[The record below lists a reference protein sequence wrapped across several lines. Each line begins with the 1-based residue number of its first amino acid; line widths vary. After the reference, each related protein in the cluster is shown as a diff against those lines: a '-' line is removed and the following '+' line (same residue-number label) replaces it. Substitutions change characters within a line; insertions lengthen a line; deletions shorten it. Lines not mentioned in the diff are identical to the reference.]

1 MTFVMQGVA
10 HPVDS
15 GIHNA
20 IPFMPIQAPQLIGWS
35 KPFAPQVAKRLIECA
50 PKLKAGMPV
59 DLGTHRV
66 IVPSSFASRLIGEEL
81 ANLAPD
87 GILLPEFQTPD
98 KFLNWGDSHLNVAT
112 KEACLLAWIE
122 VLTSPDFDRGDFP
135 DLFPAEST
143 SGFTFDEALK
153 FTIQLMQIRDQLG
166 GSAKVHGFA
175 SVAESQGEVAAGRW
189 HDLATLESAYLDVL
203 SRSDKEDH
211 NKVRAELATGSDLPE
226 DVTDVWLVGLL
237 DPQPL
242 LLEALERRKEHLNI
256 HILVG
261 ADAADADLFDAWGR
275 PDPMRWANRALAWPK
290 FEESV
295 HLVRDPEH
303 GLDKL
308 SELLGGKAP
317 EHGVV
322 AIAPCER
329 ERFPNLLTDRLR
341 SLGAEAV
348 NPLGELHADHAIH
361 HSSRVMLDLLE
372 SRTFAALRRALLHPT
387 LVGNLLRQP
396 IGFTAL
402 NTLLDALSQMKPPQD
417 LAALLAHVSAMPE
430 PDKTDRRATY
440 QWNQVQSLK
449 PLLIEIAAQ
458 VDRLNDLTPELLC
471 AEILKLAQDKSGKAE
486 ALQIEFATQVSE
498 AIENT
503 LFSLDPSNQPVL
515 ALPSS
520 TWVRLALRLSSEK
533 RFRQNL
539 AKQPV
544 NLPGWMEAPW
554 DPVPHLIV
562 FGLTDD
568 LIPSATHAH
577 AFLPAKLRSQ
587 LGLATPERHFAN
599 AAYTLEKLRRSRE
612 TVSGDRS
619 QGRLD
624 IIVPRLDSNGD
635 GLRPSR
641 LLFQCPD
648 EELAGRVRHLFEE
661 DVATEEQPY
670 WQIPQNLK
678 LTPAARP
685 SQAKAVRT
693 RISATSFRDYLANP
707 ADFWLKHALGMRE
720 TSHDDLELDRAGF
733 GTLLH
738 SALERFGRDE
748 SMRDCQDV
756 QAIAKKLS
764 ECLDQH
770 FEAAF
775 GQEHEP
781 GLVFQRETARE
792 RLMAFAT
799 LQAKLVADG
808 WRTVQVEGQLPV
820 INVAGIEI
828 GGRYDRLDHH
838 AATDSWRVYDYKS
851 FDKVQTP
858 EDKHIKK
865 HRKGNRETPDFEY
878 QVTVT
883 TEKTSK
889 TGKTKTETKV
899 HRYRWD
905 DLQLPVYY
913 RNLFE
918 GDARIQGKHL
928 EIGYIILPA
937 KDEAVAEIWPQ
948 YAGEIAGHAIK
959 AIDNAVKKILE
970 NKPENFAPIEGKA
983 KHPVLESL
991 SRRNPTDYMDISLLG
1006 TVREEETHS

>member
-1 MTFVMQGVA
+1 MAFTPTQFT
-10 HPVDS
+10 
-15 GIHNA
+15 
-20 IPFMPIQAPQLIGWS
+20 GWS
-35 KPFAPQVAKRLIECA
+35 KLLAEHVAHALVKEARMPRGPEAPN
-50 PKLKAGMPV
+50 GMPV
-59 DLGTHRV
+59 DLGSHRV
-66 IVPSSFASRLIGEEL
+66 IVPSSFASRLIQEHL
-81 ANLAPD
+81 AKLAPD
-87 GILLPEFQTPD
+87 GILLPVFQTPD

-122 VLTSPDFDRGDFP
+122 VLTSPDFDRAHYP
-135 DLFPAEST
+135 DLFPAET
-143 SGFTFDEALK
+143 AAGFSFDEALK
-153 FTIQLMQIRDQLG
+153 FAIQLMQIRDQLG
-166 GSAKVHGFA
+166 GSARVHGFA
-175 SVAESQGEVAAGRW
+175 SVAESQGEVASGRW
-189 HDLATLESAYLDVL
+189 HDLAALEAAYLDVL
-203 SRSDKEDH
+203 RGDGKEDH
-211 NKVRAELATGSDLPE
+211 NQVRAELATGDGLPE

-242 LLEALERRKEHLNI
+242 LLEALEHRKEHLNI
-256 HILVG
+256 HVIVG
-261 ADAADADLFDAWGR
+261 ADATDADLFDRWGR
-275 PDPMRWANRALAWPK
+275 PDPARWAERCVAWPQ
-290 FEESV
+290 FAESV
-295 HLVRDPEH
+295 HLVRNPEH

-308 SELLGGKAP
+308 AELIGGKAP

-329 ERFPNLLTDRLR
+329 ERYPDLLTDRLR
-341 SLGAEAV
+341 ALGAEAV
-348 NPLGELHADHAIH
+348 NPLGELHASHAIH
-361 HSSRVMLDLLE
+361 HSARALLDLME
-372 SRTFAALRRALLHPT
+372 SRTFASLRRALLHPT
-387 LVGNLLRQP
+387 LVGNLLTRP
-396 IGFTAL
+396 VGFTAF

-417 LAALLAHVSAMPE
+417 LAALLTHLNALPE
-430 PDKTDRRATY
+430 ADKSDRRATY

-449 PLLIEIAAQ
+449 PLLFEIVAQ
-458 VDRLNDLTPELLC
+458 LDRLATLTPGSLG
-471 AEILKLAQDKSGKAE
+471 AEILKLAQDKSGTLE
-486 ALQIEFATQVSE
+486 ALEIEFATQVSE
-498 AIENT
+498 AVENT
-503 LFSLDPSNQPVL
+503 LAALGADQQPRL
-515 ALPSS
+515 GLEAS
-520 TWVRLALRLSSEK
+520 TWVRLALKLSGEK

-539 AKQPV
+539 AEKPV

-577 AFLPAKLRSQ
+577 PFLPAKLRSQ
-587 LGLATPERHFAN
+587 LGLTTPESHFAN

-612 TVSGDRS
+612 TLSGDRS

-678 LTPAARP
+678 LVPTARA
-685 SQAKAVRT
+685 SQATALRK
-693 RISATSFRDYLANP
+693 RISATSFKDYLANP

-748 SMRDCQDV
+748 SMRDCQD
-756 QAIAKKLS
+756 AKLIASKLS
-764 ECLDQH
+764 ECLDRH
-770 FEAAF
+770 FEQAF

-792 RLMAFAT
+792 RLNGFAA
-799 LQAKLVADG
+799 LQAQLVADG

-820 INVAGIEI
+820 ITIKGVEI
-828 GGRYDRLDHH
+828 GGRYDRLDYH
-838 AATDSWRVYDYKS
+838 AASDTWRVYDYKS
-851 FDKVQTP
+851 FDKIQTP
-858 EDKHIKK
+858 VDKHIKK

-878 QVTVT
+878 QVSVT
-883 TEKTSK
+883 TETTLKS
-889 TGKTKTETKV
+889 GKIKTETKV
-899 HRYRWD
+899 TRYRWD

-937 KDEAVAEIWPQ
+937 KGQAVTEIWPD
-948 YAGEIAGHAIK
+948 YAGSIAGHAIK
-959 AIDNAVKKILE
+959 AIDNVIAKILE
-970 NKPENFAPIEGKA
+970 NKPENFAPVDGKT
-983 KHPVLESL
+983 KHPVLASL
-991 SRRNPTDYMDISLLG
+991 SRRNPEDYMDISLLG
-1006 TVREEETHS
+1006 SVREEETQSR

>member
-1 MTFVMQGVA
+1 MA
-10 HPVDS
+10 
-15 GIHNA
+15 
-20 IPFMPIQAPQLIGWS
+20 LIDPKFTGWS
-35 KPFAPQVAKRLIECA
+35 KPLAEEVARALIKVAPHGTPI
-50 PKLKAGMPV
+50 
-59 DLGTHRV
+59 DLGQHRV
-66 IVPSSFASRLIGEEL
+66 IVPSSFASRLIMEHL
-81 ANLAPD
+81 ARLAPE
-87 GILLPEFQTPD
+87 GVLLPKFQTPD
-98 KFLNWGDSHLNVAT
+98 KFLNWGDSHLNVAS

-122 VLTSPDFDRGDFP
+122 VLTSPTFDRARYP
-135 DLFPAEST
+135 DLFPAET
-143 SGFTFDEALK
+143 AAGFTFEEALK
-153 FTIQLMQIRDQLG
+153 FAIQLMQLRDQLG
-166 GSAKVHGFA
+166 GSAQVHGFA
-175 SVAESQGEVAAGRW
+175 SVAETLGETYVGRW
-189 HDLATLESAYLDVL
+189 HDLAVLEAAYLDVL
-203 SRSDKEDH
+203 RTDGKEDH
-211 NKVRAELATGSDLPE
+211 NQVRAALATGTALPE

-242 LLEALERRKEHLNI
+242 LLEALERRKDNLNI
-256 HILVG
+256 HIVIG
-261 ADAADADLFDAWGR
+261 ADETEAELFDAWGR
-275 PDPMRWANRALAWPK
+275 PDPARWAERCVAWPK
-290 FEESV
+290 FAESV

-303 GLDKL
+303 GLDKVT
-308 SELLGGKAP
+308 ELMGGKAP
-317 EHGVV
+317 AHGVV

-329 ERFPNLLTDRLR
+329 ERYPDLLTDRLR

-361 HSSRVMLDLLE
+361 HSSLALLELME
-372 SRTFAALRRALLHPT
+372 SRTFASLRKALLHPT

-417 LAALLAHVSAMPE
+417 LSALLAHIGALPE
-430 PDKTDRRATY
+430 PEKSDRRAAY

-449 PLLIEIAAQ
+449 PLLVEIVAQ
-458 VDRLNDLTPELLC
+458 LDRLGNLSPGILG
-471 AEILKLAQDKSGKAE
+471 AEILKRAQDKSGTLE
-486 ALQIEFATQVSE
+486 PLEIEFATQVSE
-498 AIENT
+498 AVENT
-503 LFSLDPSNQPVL
+503 LAALGADQQPR
-515 ALPSS
+515 LPLIASS
-520 TWVRLALRLSSEK
+520 WVRLALKLSGEK

-539 AKQPV
+539 AEKPV

-568 LIPSATHAH
+568 LIPNAAHAH

-612 TVSGDRS
+612 TLTGDRS

-661 DVATEEQPY
+661 HVTSEEQPY

-685 SQAKAVRT
+685 AQASSLRK
-693 RISATSFRDYLANP
+693 RISATSFKDYLASP

-720 TSHDDLELDRAGF
+720 TSHAEIELDRAGF

-738 SALERFGRDE
+738 AALERFGRDE
-748 SMRDCQDV
+748 SMRDCQD
-756 QAIAKKLS
+756 AKLIAKKLS

-770 FEAAF
+770 FEQAF

-792 RLMAFAT
+792 RLNGFAA

-820 INVAGIEI
+820 IKIKGVEV
-828 GGRYDRLDHH
+828 GGRYDRLDYH
-838 AATDSWRVYDYKS
+838 AASDTWRVYDYKS

-878 QVTVT
+878 QVTVI

-889 TGKTKTETKV
+889 TGKTKTETKIT
-899 HRYRWD
+899 RYRWD

-928 EIGYIILPA
+928 EVGYIILPA
-937 KDEAVAEIWPQ
+937 KGEAVAEIWPD
-948 YAGEIAGHAIK
+948 YAGAISAHAVR
-959 AIDNAVKKILE
+959 AIDNVIAKILE
-970 NKPENFAPIEGKA
+970 NNPANFAPIDGKT
-983 KHPVLESL
+983 KYPVLTSL
-991 SRRNPTDYMDISLLG
+991 SRRKPEDYMDIAHLG
-1006 TVREEETHS
+1006 TVREEETQN

>member
-1 MTFVMQGVA
+1 
-10 HPVDS
+10 
-15 GIHNA
+15 
-20 IPFMPIQAPQLIGWS
+20 MPI
-35 KPFAPQVAKRLIECA
+35 
-50 PKLKAGMPV
+50 
-59 DLGTHRV
+59 DLGAHRV
-66 IVPSSFASRLIGEEL
+66 IVPSSFASRLIQEEL
-81 ANLAPD
+81 AKIASGQAGQLTSGQGNELEARRPKGSVAETAPS

-98 KFLNWGDSHLNVAT
+98 KFLNWGDNNLDVAT

-122 VLTSPDFDRGDFP
+122 VLTSPAFDRSIFP

-153 FTIQLMQIRDQLG
+153 FAIQLMQIRDQLG

-175 SVAESQGEVAAGRW
+175 SVAATLGETSGRW
-189 HDLATLESAYLDVL
+189 HDLAALESAYLDVL
-203 SRSDKEDH
+203 SRSGKEDH
-211 NKVRAELATGSDLPE
+211 NKVRADLATGTDLPE
-226 DVTDVWLVGLL
+226 NVTDVWLVGLL

-242 LLEALERRKEHLNI
+242 LLEALERRQDHLNI

-261 ADAADADLFDAWGR
+261 ADEAESGLFDAWGR
-275 PDPMRWANRALAWPK
+275 PDPARWAGRALTWPK
-290 FEESV
+290 FTESV

-303 GLDKL
+303 GLEKL

-329 ERFPNLLTDRLR
+329 ERYPGLLTDRLR

-361 HSSRVMLDLLE
+361 HSARTMLDLVE
-372 SRTFAALRRALLHPT
+372 SRTFASLRRALLHPT

-417 LAALLAHVSAMPE
+417 LAALLAHLDKLAE
-430 PDKTDRRATY
+430 PDKSDRRATY

-449 PLLIEIAAQ
+449 PLLREIVAH

-471 AEILKLAQDKSGKAE
+471 AEILKLAQERSGKAE
-486 ALQIEFATQVSE
+486 ALEIEFATQVSE
-498 AIENT
+498 AVENT
-503 LFSLDPSNQPVL
+503 LFALDPGNQP
-515 ALPSS
+515 ALELRASH
-520 TWVRLALRLSSEK
+520 WVRLALRLAGEK

-554 DPVPHLIV
+554 EPVPHLIV

-612 TVSGDRS
+612 TAAGDRS

-648 EELAGRVRHLFEE
+648 EELAGRVNHLFEE

-685 SQAKAVRT
+685 GQAQAVRK
-693 RISATSFRDYLANP
+693 RLSATSFRDYLANP

-733 GTLLH
+733 GTLIH
-738 SALERFGRDE
+738 AALERFGKDE

-756 QAIAKKLS
+756 QAIAKRVS

-770 FEAAF
+770 FEAVF

-781 GLVFQRETARE
+781 GLIFQRETARE
-792 RLMAFAT
+792 RLLAFAP
-799 LQAKLVADG
+799 LQARLVAEG
-808 WRTVQVEGQLPV
+808 WRTVKVEGQLPALD
-820 INVAGIEI
+820 ISGLEI

-851 FDKVQTP
+851 FDTVQTP
-858 EDKHIKK
+858 ESKHVKK
-865 HRKGNRETPDFEY
+865 HRKGNRETPEFEY

-913 RNLFE
+913 RNLFA
-918 GDARIQGKHL
+918 GDPRIQGKPL
-928 EIGYIILPA
+928 EVGYIILPA
-937 KDEAVAEIWPQ
+937 KGEAVAEIWPK
-948 YAGEIAGHAIK
+948 YAGDIAGHATL
-959 AIDNAVKKILE
+959 AINNVVKKILE
-970 NKPENFAPIEGKA
+970 NKPENFAPIEGKT
-983 KHPVLESL
+983 KHPVLAAL
-991 SRRNPTDYMDISLLG
+991 SRRQPADYMDIALLG
-1006 TVREEETHS
+1006 TVRAEETPGR

>member
-1 MTFVMQGVA
+1 MA
-10 HPVDS
+10 LK
-15 GIHNA
+15 
-20 IPFMPIQAPQLIGWS
+20 APQFTGWS
-35 KPFAPQVAKRLIECA
+35 KPFAPQAAKRLIEGA
-50 PKLKAGMPV
+50 PKPKDGMPV

-81 ANLAPD
+81 AKLAPD

-112 KEACLLAWIE
+112 KEACLLAWVE
-122 VLTSPDFDRGDFP
+122 VLTSTDFSRGHFP

-143 SGFTFDEALK
+143 SGFTFEEALK
-153 FTIQLMQIRDQLG
+153 FAVQLMQIRDQLG

-175 SVAESQGEVAAGRW
+175 SVAKSQGEVAAGRW
-189 HDLATLESAYLDVL
+189 HDLAALEAVYLDVL
-203 SRSDKEDH
+203 IRDGKEDH
-211 NKVRAELATGSDLPE
+211 NEVRADLATGDGLPE

-242 LLEALERRKEHLNI
+242 LLEALERRKDHLNL

-261 ADAADADLFDAWGR
+261 ADATDADLFDAWGR
-275 PDPMRWANRALAWPK
+275 PDPMRWADRCLSWPK
-290 FEESV
+290 FSESV

-329 ERFPNLLTDRLR
+329 ERYPNLLTDRLR
-341 SLGAEAV
+341 ALGAEAV
-348 NPLGELHADHAIH
+348 NPLGELHADHPIH
-361 HSSRVMLDLLE
+361 HSTRALLDLME
-372 SRTFAALRRALLHPT
+372 SRSFAALRRALLHPT
-387 LVGNLLRQP
+387 LVGNLLRKP

-402 NTLLDALSQMKPPQD
+402 NVLLDALSQMKPPQD

-440 QWNQVQSLK
+440 QWTQVQSLK
-449 PLLIEIAAQ
+449 PLLFEIVAQ
-458 VDRLNDLTPELLC
+458 LDRLATLSPGTLGAELL
-471 AEILKLAQDKSGKAE
+471 KLVQDKSGTLESLA
-486 ALQIEFATQVSE
+486 IEFATQVSE
-498 AIENT
+498 AVENT
-503 LFSLDPSNQPVL
+503 LAALGADHQPSL
-515 ALPSS
+515 ALEASS
-520 TWVRLALRLSSEK
+520 WVRLALSLAGEK

-539 AKQPV
+539 ALKPV

-554 DPVPHLIV
+554 EPVPHLIV

-577 AFLPAKLRSQ
+577 AFLPAKLRTQ

-648 EELAGRVRHLFEE
+648 EELAARVRHLFEE

-678 LTPAARP
+678 LVPVARP
-685 SQAKAVRT
+685 GQATALRK
-693 RISATSFRDYLANP
+693 RISATSFKDYLANP

-720 TSHDDLELDRAGF
+720 TTHGDIELDRAGF
-733 GTLLH
+733 GILLH
-738 SALERFGRDE
+738 AALERFGRDE
-748 SMRDCQDV
+748 SMRDCQDPQV
-756 QAIAKKLS
+756 IAKKLS
-764 ECLDQH
+764 ECLDRH
-770 FEAAF
+770 FEQAY

-792 RLMAFAT
+792 RLNAFAP

-820 INVAGIEI
+820 IKVKEVEI
-828 GGRYDRLDHH
+828 GGRYDRLDYH
-838 AATDSWRVYDYKS
+838 AASDTWRVYDYKS
-851 FDKVQTP
+851 FDKLQTP
-858 EDKHIKK
+858 EAKHIKK

-883 TEKTSK
+883 TETTLKS
-889 TGKTKTETKV
+889 GKIKTETKV
-899 HRYRWD
+899 TRYRWD

-937 KDEAVAEIWPQ
+937 KGKAVAEIWPE
-948 YAGEIAGHAIK
+948 YAGAIAGHAIK
-959 AIDNAVKKILE
+959 AIDNVIAKILE
-970 NKPENFAPIEGKA
+970 NKPENFAPVTSTVKY
-983 KHPVLESL
+983 PVLAAFD
-991 SRRNPTDYMDISLLG
+991 RREPEDYMDVTQLG
-1006 TVREEETHS
+1006 TVREEENQSR

>member
-1 MTFVMQGVA
+1 MA
-10 HPVDS
+10 LK
-15 GIHNA
+15 
-20 IPFMPIQAPQLIGWS
+20 APQFTGWS
-35 KPFAPQVAKRLIECA
+35 KPLAEVVARAL
-50 PKLKAGMPV
+50 LKEALNGMPI
-59 DLGTHRV
+59 DLGSHRV
-66 IVPSSFASRLIGEEL
+66 IVPSSFASRLIQEHL
-81 ANLAPD
+81 AKLATD
-87 GILLPEFQTPD
+87 GILLPVFQTPD

-112 KEACLLAWIE
+112 KEACLLAWVE
-122 VLTSPDFDRGDFP
+122 VLTSTDFNRGHFP

-143 SGFTFDEALK
+143 SGFSFEEALK
-153 FTIQLMQIRDQLG
+153 FAVQLMQIRDQLG

-175 SVAESQGEVAAGRW
+175 SVAESQGEVASGRW
-189 HDLATLESAYLDVL
+189 HDLAALEAVYLDVL
-203 SRSDKEDH
+203 IRDGKEDH
-211 NKVRAELATGSDLPE
+211 NEVRVDLATGDGLPE

-242 LLEALERRKEHLNI
+242 LLEALERRKDHLNI

-275 PDPMRWANRALAWPK
+275 PDPARWADRCLSWPM
-290 FEESV
+290 FSESV
-295 HLVRDPEH
+295 HLVRNPEH

-329 ERFPNLLTDRLR
+329 ERYPNLLTDRLR
-341 SLGAEAV
+341 ALGAEAV
-348 NPLGELHADHAIH
+348 NPLGELHADHPIH
-361 HSSRVMLDLLE
+361 HSTRALLDLME
-372 SRTFAALRRALLHPT
+372 SRSFAALRRALLHPT

-417 LAALLAHVSAMPE
+417 LTALLTHVSALPE
-430 PDKTDRRATY
+430 PDKSDRRATY

-449 PLLIEIAAQ
+449 PLLLEIVAQ
-458 VDRLNDLTPELLC
+458 LDRLATLAPGSLGAELL
-471 AEILKLAQDKSGKAE
+471 KLVQDKSGTLESLA
-486 ALQIEFATQVSE
+486 IEFATQVSE
-498 AIENT
+498 AVENT
-503 LFSLDPSNQPVL
+503 LAALGADQQPAL
-515 ALPSS
+515 ALVPSS
-520 TWVRLALRLSSEK
+520 WVRLALKLSGEK
-533 RFRQNL
+533 RFRQSL
-539 AKQPV
+539 AEKPV

-554 DPVPHLIV
+554 EPVPHLIV

-577 AFLPAKLRSQ
+577 AFLPAKLRTQ

-599 AAYTLEKLRRSRE
+599 AAYTLEKIRRSRE
-612 TVSGDRS
+612 TVTGDRS

-648 EELAGRVRHLFEE
+648 EELAARVRHLFEE

-678 LTPAARP
+678 LVPVAR
-685 SQAKAVRT
+685 SGQATALRK
-693 RISATSFRDYLANP
+693 RISATSFKDYLANP

-720 TSHDDLELDRAGF
+720 SSHGEIELDRAGF
-733 GTLLH
+733 GILLH

-748 SMRDCQDV
+748 AMRDCQD
-756 QAIAKKLS
+756 AKLIAKKLS
-764 ECLDQH
+764 ECLDRH
-770 FEAAF
+770 FEQAY

-792 RLMAFAT
+792 RLNAFAA

-808 WRTVQVEGQLPV
+808 WRTVQVKEV
-820 INVAGIEI
+820 EI
-828 GGRYDRLDHH
+828 GGRYDRLDYH
-838 AATDSWRVYDYKS
+838 AASDTWRVYDYKS

-858 EDKHIKK
+858 EAKHIKK

-889 TGKTKTETKV
+889 TGKVKTETKV
-899 HRYRWD
+899 TRYRWD

-918 GDARIQGKHL
+918 GDARIQGKNL
-928 EIGYIILPA
+928 EVGYIILPA
-937 KDEAVAEIWPQ
+937 KGGAVAEIWPG
-948 YAGEIAGHAIK
+948 YAGSISGHAIK
-959 AIDNAVKKILE
+959 AIDNVIAKILE
-970 NKPENFAPIEGKA
+970 NNPETFAPIEGKT
-983 KHPVLESL
+983 KYPVLESL
-991 SRRNPTDYMDISLLG
+991 SRRKPEDFMDITLLG
-1006 TVREEETHS
+1006 TVRDEETQSR